1 MKHSKVQNVLNWFVY
16 LEYYHYTLSEREW
29 TMLKMSSAAQT
40 SKKVIDQKH
49 VFSTLPKYAKI
60 KESVMHIV
68 QVIEHLM
75 QDKGYVFTLLKDY
88 AYFSFR
94 IPQKINV

>member
-1 MKHSKVQNVLNWFVY
+1 MKHSKVQKILNWFVY

-29 TMLKMSSAAQT
+29 TMLKMSSATQT

-75 QDKGYVFTLLKDY
+75 QDKG
-88 AYFSFR
+88 
-94 IPQKINV
+94 

>member
-1 MKHSKVQNVLNWFVY
+1 MDNV
-16 LEYYHYTLSEREW
+16 
-29 TMLKMSSAAQT
+29 KMSSATQT

-75 QDKGYVFTLLKDY
+75 QDKGYVFTL
-88 AYFSFR
+88 
-94 IPQKINV
+94 